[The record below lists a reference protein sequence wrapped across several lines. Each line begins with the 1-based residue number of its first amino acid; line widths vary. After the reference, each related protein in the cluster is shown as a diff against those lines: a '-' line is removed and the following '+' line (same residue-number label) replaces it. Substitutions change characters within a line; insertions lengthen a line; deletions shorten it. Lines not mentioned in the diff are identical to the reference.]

1 MKPRKSSRIADTAGV
16 GAEAG
21 PEGMPSRVRR
31 RASFAVLDAE
41 EKAEEKE
48 EEAMVAIPCDVV

>member
-1 MKPRKSSRIADTAGV
+1 
-16 GAEAG
+16 
-21 PEGMPSRVRR
+21 MPSRVRR